1 MRNRFGADI
10 PLQTAAST
18 KSVKK
23 HFENLVKKVWNL
35 ASVLENF
42 RKMGLTDIRNIELN
56 LYAKRIILTI

>member
-23 HFENLVKKVWNL
+23 HFENLVKKVWSIALGGENSGKRALFRAHSVAQL
-35 ASVLENF
+35 ALQ
-42 RKMGLTDIRNIELN
+42 R
-56 LYAKRIILTI
+56 